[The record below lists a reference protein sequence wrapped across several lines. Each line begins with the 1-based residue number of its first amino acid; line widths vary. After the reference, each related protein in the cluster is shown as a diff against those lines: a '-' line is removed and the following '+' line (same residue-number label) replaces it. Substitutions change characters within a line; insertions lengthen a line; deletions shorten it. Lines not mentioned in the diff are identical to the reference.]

1 MVSLFYNGITLLVMH
16 TTILDL
22 ASEYL
27 QASSAESVLTF
38 RPFLNYIKNLKEK
51 SSGNK
56 TRLLSYII
64 EKYEQHPELLGPVD
78 VACVKDHEPLLEL
91 IYSILSPLIE
101 DEELHYWALSM
112 PLRPVMFY
120 STNAYFN
127 MVSHITQGK
136 LTKQLSGEKLEKVR
150 YNQLEFSYSLIL
162 EKCYNISSF
171 FKQEII
177 HSIKDEK
184 SGLLR
189 YFRMTIDRRFIEVYH
204 NDPLPELKLET
215 LQSIGHDHHEMIAL
229 VEKIIPLSMFRFE
242 GFGIASITEVTSQ
255 QSIENIRSIIL
266 NRSSF
271 EEGTY
276 YSSVIDSLQA
286 LVGSNDVKFGL
297 LPVLQVNDKL
307 VFNDGTCLNSIL
319 VKAGKEQGIAEMA
332 YLSLAAHYFKKPRLI
347 FFREITI
354 EDESRQIYLK
364 MLKTAGISAYAL
376 VPIFYNN
383 TLEGVLEVYSLKK
396 DALNEDM
403 LSRLD
408 PAMSLLSQLLKNN
421 IDEFN
426 DSIERVVKEKFTS
439 LQPSVQ
445 WKFNEVA
452 WHYLR
457 DKHVNGKPVE
467 LEEIEFENVYP
478 LYGAVDIR
486 NSSIERNAALNKD
499 HQVQFTV
506 LLEVLHDLKKQ
517 SGFGLIDEKI
527 FLSQKYLDLI
537 NSPQGFNQEIKL
549 NDFLE
554 NNIAPFLQQFKEG
567 NPAAERIME
576 KYFNAI
582 DIKQG
587 IANESRTLLE
597 TSMNTVIAAVN
608 KYMESMKEEIQHAY
622 PCYFEKFRTDG
633 VEYDI
638 YIGQSITPDKPF
650 KDIFLKNLRLLQL
663 NSMAVIAKYSHSLLV
678 DLPVPIQTTQLIFIH
693 SQPIDIRFRKD
704 EKRFDVEGAYNIRYQ
719 IIKKR
724 IDKVRIR
731 NSKERL
737 TQPNKIALVYVNQ
750 HEANEYINYI
760 HYLQEQHILAGDLE
774 ELDLEDLQGV
784 NGLKALRVS
793 VITD

>member
-1 MVSLFYNGITLLVMH
+1 MH

-22 ASEYL
+22 ASAYL
-27 QASSAESVLTF
+27 QPSAAESILSF
-38 RPFLNYIKNLKEK
+38 RPFLHYIKKLKEK

-56 TRLLSYII
+56 SRLLSYII
-64 EKYEQHPELLGPVD
+64 DKYEQHPELLGAVNMEFI
-78 VACVKDHEPLLEL
+78 KDHEPLLEL
-91 IYSILSPLIE
+91 IYSVLSPLVE
-101 DEELHYWALSM
+101 DEELQYWALCM
-112 PLRPVMFY
+112 PLRPVIFY

-127 MVSHITQGK
+127 MASHMTQGK
-136 LTKQLSGEKLEKVR
+136 LPKEVVAEKREKIR

-162 EKCYNISSF
+162 EKCYNIFSF

-177 HSIKDEK
+177 HSVKDEK

-189 YFRMTIDRRFIEVYH
+189 YFKMNFDRRFIEVYH
-204 NDPLPELKLET
+204 DAPLPELKLET

-271 EEGTY
+271 EEGLY
-276 YSSVIDSLQA
+276 YSSVIDSLKG
-286 LVGSNDVKFGL
+286 LVGSDEIKFGII
-297 LPVLQVNDKL
+297 PVLKVNDKL
-307 VFNDGTCLNSIL
+307 VFNDATCLNSIL
-319 VKAGKEQGIAEMA
+319 IKAGKEQGVAELA
-332 YLSLAAHYFKKPRLI
+332 YLSLAENYFKKPKLI
-347 FFREITI
+347 FFPEITV

-364 MLKTAGISAYAL
+364 MLRAAGVKAYAL
-376 VPIFYNN
+376 VPLFYNN
-383 TLEGVLEVYSLKK
+383 LLEGVLEVYSLTK
-396 DALNEDM
+396 DILNEDM

-408 PAMSLLSQLLKNN
+408 PAMALLSQLLKNN

-426 DSIERVVKEKFTS
+426 DGIERVVKEKFTS

-457 DKHVNGKPVE
+457 DKHIGDEPAE

-499 HQVQFTV
+499 LQVQFTV
-506 LLEVLHDLKKQ
+506 LLKMLHDLKKH

-527 FLSQKYLDLI
+527 FLTQKYLDLI
-537 NSPQGFNQEIKL
+537 NNPQGFNQETKL

-567 NPAAERIME
+567 DPAAERIME
-576 KYFNAI
+576 NYFDAI
-582 DIKQG
+582 DVKEG
-587 IANESRTLLE
+587 IANENRALLE

-608 KYMESMKEEIQHAY
+608 NHMELMKREIQQAY

-638 YIGQSITPDKPF
+638 YIGQSVTPDRPF
-650 KDIFLKNLRLLQL
+650 KDIYLKNLRLLQL
-663 NSMAVIAKYSHSLLV
+663 NSMAAIAKHSHSLLAE
-678 DLPVPIQTTQLIFIH
+678 LPVPIQTTQLIFIH
-693 SQPIDIRFRKD
+693 SQPIDIKFRKD

-719 IIKKR
+719 VIKKR
-724 IDKVRIR
+724 IDKVRIK

-737 TQPNKIALVYVNQ
+737 TQPNKIALVYVHQ
-750 HEANEYINYI
+750 HEVNEYITYI

-774 ELDLEDLQGV
+774 ELELEDLQGV
-784 NGLKALRVS
+784 NGLKALRIS